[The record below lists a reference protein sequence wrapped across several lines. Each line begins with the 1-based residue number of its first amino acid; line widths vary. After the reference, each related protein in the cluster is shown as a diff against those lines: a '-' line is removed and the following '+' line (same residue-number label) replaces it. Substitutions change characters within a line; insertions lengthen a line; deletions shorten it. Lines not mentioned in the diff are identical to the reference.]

1 MNVYVITEFLK
12 LGDEEAQ
19 DIRAITTTLDG
30 VRKWISNYYDLRIE
44 TSHEYCNEETYLQ
57 ERKRYTETKEY
68 LLEKLKRYTE
78 DTFGVGTEIFARDFC
93 IGCYEVIE

>member
-12 LGDEEAQ
+12 LGDKETQ
-19 DIRAITTTLDG
+19 SIKAITTTLDG
-30 VRKWISNYYDLRIE
+30 VREWISSYCDFCIE

-57 ERKRYTETKEY
+57 ERKRYIEIKEY
-68 LLEKLKRYTE
+68 LTEKLKRYTE
-78 DTFGVGTEIFARDFC
+78 DTFGVGTEIFTRDFC